1 MDFMRTVG
9 VYGVRWETV
18 GVFGV
23 TEQKMGVFGFPVL
36 QVTGCVEGCLG
47 NSKALWRDVG
57 VRKIPPAKSAAE

>member
-1 MDFMRTVG
+1 MDSIKTMG

-23 TEQKMGVFGFPVL
+23 TEQTMGVFGFPLL
-36 QVTGCVEGCLG
+36 QVIGCVEGCPG

-57 VRKIPPAKSAAE
+57 VREIPPAKSAAE